1 MTDVQLVTQDCQA
14 QVVMPAKRPAGESF
28 HKMPVAKLHGL
39 PSL

>member
-1 MTDVQLVTQDCQA
+1 MTDVQLVTQDC

-39 PSL
+39 PLL